1 MLFLKSRLWRKQQ
14 PKITMSAVPKAVME
28 MTEIDEAKTVLKAK
42 TEFNWSRWV
51 PILTL
56 IAVVIGFSLVE
67 DSFLTQRNLTNL
79 SRQVAV
85 NCILAFGM
93 TCIILL
99 GAIDLSIGS
108 VLALGSV
115 VASLLQVN
123 GGLNQEGVWGAIITI
138 FAVLAV
144 CGSVGA
150 FTGGMVSRFKMPPFV
165 VSLGVFVIARGIA
178 LILSNGTKISPLSEP
193 YRWIGHSFV
202 SPALSLGIILAVAG
216 LWTFLVIA
224 GRSPKLWL
232 NLGLIVLFGGSAW
245 WVFAQYQGIPTP
257 VLVMCII
264 FGVTYFILNKTT
276 IGRFVY
282 AIGGNPEA
290 ARLCGIRVSLITF
303 LTFTYM
309 GLLVALAAIIEGGRL
324 DAGDPTAGNLYELD
338 AIAAVV
344 IGGTSL
350 TGGIGTVG
358 GTLLGAFLMGTVNNG
373 MSLMNIPTN
382 WQMVIKGLIIIGAV
396 LTDVLSKKNTR

>member
-1 MLFLKSRLWRKQQ
+1 
-14 PKITMSAVPKAVME
+14 MSAVPK
-28 MTEIDEAKTVLKAK
+28 EIFELNSTKQPKKVNPVEKK
-42 TEFNWSRWV
+42 WSNWQWNRLV
-51 PILTL
+51 PIFTL
-56 IAVVIGFSLVE
+56 IAVVIGFTFAE
-67 DSFLTQRNLTNL
+67 EAFLTQRNLTNL
-79 SRQVAV
+79 SRQVSV

-115 VASLLQVN
+115 VAGLMQVN
-123 GGLNQEGVWGAIITI
+123 AGLNHEGVLGAILTVL
-138 FAVLAV
+138 AVIAV

-150 FTGGMVSRFKMPPFV
+150 FTGGMVAKFKMPPFV
-165 VSLGVFVIARGIA
+165 VSLGIFVIARGVA
-178 LILSNGTKISPLSEP
+178 LILSHGSKIAPLSDD
-193 YRWIGHSFV
+193 YRWIGNSFV
-202 SPALSLGIILAVAG
+202 SPSLSLVIILLTASV
-216 LWTFLVIA
+216 WTAALFLAKTPRV
-224 GRSPKLWL
+224 WL
-232 NLGLIVLFGGSAW
+232 KLGLVALFTGSAL
-245 WVFAQYQGIPTP
+245 WVFSSYQGIPTP
-257 VLVMCII
+257 VLAMSLV
-264 FGVTYFILNKTT
+264 FFSTYFILNRTT
-276 IGRFVY
+276 VGRFVY

-290 ARLCGIRVSLITF
+290 ARLCGIRVPLIMF
-303 LTFTYM
+303 LTFAYM
-309 GLLVALAAIIEGGRL
+309 GMLVALASIIEGGRL

-350 TGGIGTVG
+350 QGGIGTVG

-382 WQMVIKGLIIIGAV
+382 WQMVIKGMIIIFAV